1 MIERIR
7 YARIIVLCTL
17 SLLFSA
23 CLTDDSA
30 DEAAVSLT
38 FTNPGDVSRIQTPD
52 VAVNIFGKASSESE
66 IESVDWINDRGG
78 RGNATGTENWV
89 TGNIVLQLGTNVIT
103 VTATDLDGNESSKS
117 IEIEREEPAKSDT
130 GNAEPVVMYS
140 YNANLSNP
148 APVAGAY
155 IDPKLTYFFTVPGDD
170 WIDRGVSYVDYLCC
184 KGISGPGEG
193 TEYGPNMPVSFSP
206 WSVALDLTGLE
217 PGGVRRLRAVANFP
231 DGSEPSAQNFDFTVA
246 GDETRSNTPPTI
258 SGEPSRDASVGMAYR
273 FVPTGQDAD
282 GDTISFSI
290 ENKPSWLRF
299 NKSTGKLSGTPEA
312 RDMGVHG
319 DIVISVSDGRSSTS
333 MRPFSITVEASA
345 SGSATLTWNPPMF
358 RMDGKPLNNGLAG
371 YQIRYGKRSGN
382 YSNQVNIESP
392 GIASYVVDNLNS
404 GTWYFTV
411 LAYDKLGQ
419 FSDHSMEVEKKIL

>member
-130 GNAEPVVMYS
+130 GNAEPVVM
-140 YNANLSNP
+140 
-148 APVAGAY
+148 
-155 IDPKLTYFFTVPGDD
+155 
-170 WIDRGVSYVDYLCC
+170 
-184 KGISGPGEG
+184 
-193 TEYGPNMPVSFSP
+193 
-206 WSVALDLTGLE
+206 
-217 PGGVRRLRAVANFP
+217 
-231 DGSEPSAQNFDFTVA
+231 
-246 GDETRSNTPPTI
+246 
-258 SGEPSRDASVGMAYR
+258 
-273 FVPTGQDAD
+273 
-282 GDTISFSI
+282 
-290 ENKPSWLRF
+290 
-299 NKSTGKLSGTPEA
+299 
-312 RDMGVHG
+312 
-319 DIVISVSDGRSSTS
+319 
-333 MRPFSITVEASA
+333 
-345 SGSATLTWNPPMF
+345 
-358 RMDGKPLNNGLAG
+358 
-371 YQIRYGKRSGN
+371 
-382 YSNQVNIESP
+382 
-392 GIASYVVDNLNS
+392 
-404 GTWYFTV
+404 
-411 LAYDKLGQ
+411 
-419 FSDHSMEVEKKIL
+419 